1 MSRCVCCNVVLAH
14 SELMRKRKIAV
25 GKDKF
30 IYIREDMCNSCVE
43 DSEHPKDWHE
53 YQLEHLTE
61 PLFSV
66 YGNTF
71 KNCDN

>member
-14 SELMRKRKIAV
+14 SELMRKRKIIV
-25 GKDKF
+25 DGKVV
-30 IYIREDMCNSCVE
+30 YIREDMCNSCVE
-43 DSEHPKDWHE
+43 AAEHPKDWHE

-71 KNCDN
+71 KSFDN